1 LGAIGPKSV
10 RQVVEPL
17 PELLHLDH
25 LFADGGGHARPVL
38 KITGRREVVGMRV
51 RVEDPLQGEAL
62 ARDVCQQLVGRMSRR
77 GARLRIEVQD
87 RIDDAQCL
95 VCGSA
100 TMY

>member
-1 LGAIGPKSV
+1 MAWREHHLDVRLADGEVFVIGEEPIPLGAIGPKSV

-38 KITGRREVVGMRV
+38 EITRRREVVGMRV

-62 ARDVCQQLVGRMSRR
+62 ARDVCQQS
-77 GARLRIEVQD
+77 
-87 RIDDAQCL
+87 
-95 VCGSA
+95 SA
-100 TMY
+100 E